1 MVRRANFP
9 VIPGNIDYID
19 KKSHEIK
26 QDEDKVVYKSL
37 DEIAE
42 DLPDNSPRYILL
54 SHPLTLVREAPLP
67 PASCVGV
74 PLPTSEI
81 RTTIRAPIKDLKED
95 RSCWEYNDEMPR

>member
-54 SHPLTLVREAPLP
+54 SHPLTLVREPFLP
-67 PASCVGV
+67 
-74 PLPTSEI
+74 
-81 RTTIRAPIKDLKED
+81 
-95 RSCWEYNDEMPR
+95 

>member
-1 MVRRANFP
+1 MLVMVRRANFP

-42 DLPDNSPRYILL
+42 DLQNVAGTVRGIRDVHADALADGVIEADQTPTTVRVDPLAAAALVTGLL
-54 SHPLTLVREAPLP
+54 
-67 PASCVGV
+67 V
-74 PLPTSEI
+74 PLGLWLQ
-81 RTTIRAPIKDLKED
+81 ALLD
-95 RSCWEYNDEMPR
+95 